1 MSSMPQPISPGP
13 MSPAMNCFIVRS
25 CCFLFLRCT
34 PVIPSSYPLVNPIL
48 KKVFENQNIEGL
60 L

>member
-1 MSSMPQPISPGP
+1 MPQPISPGP

-34 PVIPSSYPLVNPIL
+34 PVRGEWNHVVTEQHTNKLDRHVH
-48 KKVFENQNIEGL
+48 
-60 L
+60 